1 MLLAAMKF
9 ACLDF
14 ETANNSDASICA
26 AGIAVFSGGQLE
38 QSRHWLVRP
47 PRPHHYFL
55 FTHIHGITWRD
66 VEGAPE
72 FPVVAAELLPLLQAA
87 DVVVAHNA
95 SFDLRK
101 LRGTL
106 THFGMKCPQLSHLC
120 TCQLARR
127 IWADLPNHQLGTLA
141 AHIGHPF
148 KHHNAQEDAEAAG
161 RVLLAMM
168 RHVGVANP
176 MELLAR
182 KKEAAVR

>member
-1 MLLAAMKF
+1 MKI

-26 AGIAVFSGGQLE
+26 AGIAVFVGGQME
-38 QSRHWLVRP
+38 QTRHWLIRP

-55 FTHIHGITWRD
+55 FTHIHGLAWSD
-66 VEGAPE
+66 VEDAPE
-72 FPVVAAELLPLLQAA
+72 FPAIAAELLPILQAA

-106 THFGMKCPQLSHLC
+106 THFGMKCPQLTHLC

-127 IWADLPNHQLGTLA
+127 IWPDLPNRQLGTLA
-141 AHIGHPF
+141 AHIGHRF
-148 KHHNAQEDAEAAG
+148 NHHNALEDAEAAG
-161 RVLLAMM
+161 RILLAMM
-168 RHVGVANP
+168 KHEGVDNP
-176 MELLAR
+176 MELLASKR
-182 KKEAAVR
+182 QEAVR